1 MAERPSSF
9 NQTSSSSLP
18 LHPGEGRGEGG
29 AHSDESPN
37 SGGEAALS
45 GTAPLSNSGLDLVL
59 QSLEGIDPVPGAV
72 DSRPQITVK
81 PSAVAEACRILKDT
95 PGLSFNMLLC
105 LAGVD
110 YEERF
115 EVVYVLLSL
124 EHENTLVVK
133 VELPYDD
140 PRVPTVTPVWRAAGW
155 YEREAHDLF
164 GIVFEGNPDLSPLVL
179 YEGFEGHPGRKSFPF
194 HEYAEY

>member
-9 NQTSSSSLP
+9 NQTASSSLP

-29 AHSDESPN
+29 AHSQTGESPD

-45 GTAPLSNSGLDLVL
+45 GMAQALLDLALEAL
-59 QSLEGIDPVPGAV
+59 QELSPVPDAV
-72 DSRPQITVK
+72 DSRPQITLK
-81 PSAVAEACRILKDT
+81 PSEIVEACRILKDA
-95 PGLSFNMLLC
+95 PGLSFKMLLC

-124 EHENTLVVK
+124 EHENTLVIK

-140 PRVPTVTPVWRAAGW
+140 PRVLTVTPVWRAAGW

>member
-1 MAERPSSF
+1 MAERPSS
-9 NQTSSSSLP
+9 S
-18 LHPGEGRGEGG
+18 

-45 GTAPLSNSGLDLVL
+45 GTAQALLDLVL
-59 QSLEGIDPVPGAV
+59 QSLEGLDPVPGAV

-81 PSAVAEACRILKDT
+81 PSDVAEACRILKDT

-124 EHENTLVVK
+124 EHESILVIK

-140 PRVPTVTPVWRAAGW
+140 PRVPTVTSVWRAAGW

>member
-1 MAERPSSF
+1 MAERPSS
-9 NQTSSSSLP
+9 S
-18 LHPGEGRGEGG
+18 
-29 AHSDESPN
+29 AHSDEPT
-37 SGGEAALS
+37 EAAL
-45 GTAPLSNSGLDLVL
+45 GGKAQALLDLTIESL
-59 QSLEGIDPVPGAV
+59 QGLSPIPGAV
-72 DSRPQITVK
+72 DSRPQVTVK
-81 PSAVAEACRILKDT
+81 PSDVVEACRILKDV

-140 PRVPTVTPVWRAAGW
+140 PRVPHRHAGLAGRRMVRTRGPRPVWNCIR
-155 YEREAHDLF
+155 
-164 GIVFEGNPDLSPLVL
+164 
-179 YEGFEGHPGRKSFPF
+179 
-194 HEYAEY
+194 